1 MIKGERIGWPLMEQ
15 IEREV
20 ISLGGTPDV
29 YLVPPN
35 NERGRV
41 WSASMGRLG
50 SSEQLSRVPD
60 WHRDRYASMTKY
72 IEVLG
77 AESPQSYS
85 GLASQA
91 ASALARADRPFTDL
105 RLARRW
111 VITLY
116 PTPAYA
122 AIEGMPFDEYTGFI
136 VQASTIDP
144 LPLLQAEQKLAPLFE
159 AGRQVEIV
167 TWHPQEMR
175 ELLLTMDIS
184 ESVPILSH
192 GLRNVPDG
200 EIFTSPNANSVQG
213 EIYLDLPVLNSGVDM
228 AGIHLVFDKGQI
240 TSFSAR
246 EGQEQLAAIIGTDE
260 GSRRLGEFALG
271 MNPGLTRSLKHP
283 LFVEKVGGTLHVA
296 IGASYEGG
304 FVRDP
309 SAPEARPR
317 IEDLTAR
324 GVFNRSAQ
332 HVDIVAD
339 FRDGGCGRRVTIDG
353 HPLVVSDRVWILG

>member
-1 MIKGERIGWPLMEQ
+1 
-15 IEREV
+15 
-20 ISLGGTPDV
+20 
-29 YLVPPN
+29 
-35 NERGRV
+35 
-41 WSASMGRLG
+41 
-50 SSEQLSRVPD
+50 
-60 WHRDRYASMTKY
+60 
-72 IEVLG
+72 
-77 AESPQSYS
+77 
-85 GLASQA
+85 
-91 ASALARADRPFTDL
+91 
-105 RLARRW
+105 
-111 VITLY
+111 
-116 PTPAYA
+116 
-122 AIEGMPFDEYTGFI
+122 
-136 VQASTIDP
+136 
-144 LPLLQAEQKLAPLFE
+144 
-159 AGRQVEIV
+159 
-167 TWHPQEMR
+167 MR